1 MVMGR
6 GREVIADVIMSTF
19 ATAGLIY
26 EGGKMK
32 VEKKMGAEGA
42 DEEGKKR
49 SLQKAIIQG
58 PIKTIGFLGR
68 ISKGLLGTFGIQF
81 SIASIMK
88 QSQIFT
94 GTLGTIFQ
102 ILGALVDVMLAP
114 FMPLFVRIIRRMVTW
129 IPIVQEKA
137 EQAAAW
143 LERSWLSNEGD
154 TMNFLVGVIVKAVS
168 VIPWGKILGAILF
181 NRAGLAIG
189 ALGVGAALA
198 PFTGGT
204 SLLYGAGVAAAVAG
218 TAGAENMMGVGTQNN
233 FDATMENR
241 RNEESFFSSVGGLF
255 QSMDSFRIR

>member
-6 GREVIADVIMSTF
+6 GREVVADVIMSTF

-32 VEKKMGAEGA
+32 VEQKMGAEGA
-42 DEEGKKR
+42 DEEGRKR
-49 SLQKAIIQG
+49 ALQKAIIQG
-58 PIKTIGFLGR
+58 PTKTIGFLGR

-204 SLLYGAGVAAAVAG
+204 SLLYGAGIASAVAG
-218 TAGAENMMGVGTQNN
+218 TALAENMTGAGVSPQ
-233 FDATMENR
+233 DVTMENR
-241 RNEESFFSSVGGLF
+241 QNEQGFFSGIGNFLQDIPS
-255 QSMDSFRIR
+255 RIP